1 MFLYINICILNEI
14 FSLHFVQKG
23 ICSFLWGQLHVLL
36 QDVSKL
42 SVHVCIIS
50 VLVHRMYHSCKKKT
64 VFLDWTHMRFYFYKY
79 QKCQ

>member
-1 MFLYINICILNEI
+1 MFLYIIICILNEI

-50 VLVHRMYHSCKKKT
+50 VLVHRICTIVVKKKL
-64 VFLDWTHMRFYFYKY
+64 FSLIGPI
-79 QKCQ
+79 